1 MTDVNLF
8 ATQVTSAGVKPQA
21 LSGAQGG
28 LTSIGGGVEFFNIL
42 FNNLLESNL
51 TGDEKGQKSEEALAA
66 ENLLKS
72 VTEGNS
78 AEKLPIDLALL
89 QSVINGDA
97 GNQAIEEQLG
107 ELKVE
112 RLIQFMDGLTNG
124 TPQDINQLVDSEE
137 GAESLLILI
146 TSGLNPAEIS
156 KVTQRIEE
164 VEAKLGRELT
174 LDDLVAGVGGILS
187 QASEEDAAP
196 SDFLGVLLKETGIKD
211 TEKAGDVSISPEEEK
226 AKESIKDNQ
235 STDIDT
241 IIDAINNGSS
251 MDGIARQLNRIPVG
265 SGSTEGDI
273 KKDTTVNSME
283 DISYE
288 FGGLIAG
295 KNIPANDFIKN
306 AQLLGNGIGKAKAIQ
321 NTLQSMQSSNST
333 NLPTLTGSASS
344 SMSFAALSGEFFADE
359 FASYDGIEYNVQTGS
374 PFNSTMQAA
383 HATSMTAQAG
393 NSHPATQMVAAHISK
408 AAKGGDTQNMTLQLD
423 PPELGRVE
431 VRLEFGADKSVT
443 AHLVVEKPETYLM
456 LQRDANALEKAL
468 QDAGLETSS
477 DSLNYDMA
485 ESGYFSDENGN
496 GHGSGQQAGNGND
509 SAEGEEVEII
519 ETTMTWSVDP
529 ETGHM
534 RYNIMA

>member
-21 LSGAQGG
+21 LSGAQSG
-28 LTSIGGGVEFFNIL
+28 LTGIGGGVEFFNIL

-51 TGDEKGQKSEEALAA
+51 TGDEKGKKSEEALAA

-72 VTEGNS
+72 VTDGTS
-78 AEKLPIDLALL
+78 ADKLPIDIALL
-89 QSVINGDA
+89 QSVINGETS
-97 GNQAIEEQLG
+97 GQAIEEQLG

-124 TPQDINQLVDSEE
+124 TPQDINKLVDSEE

-187 QASEEDAAP
+187 QASEDDATP
-196 SDFLGVLLKETGIKD
+196 SDFLGVLLKASDVKD
-211 TEKAGDVSISPEEEK
+211 TEKADYASIAAEEEK
-226 AKESIKDNQ
+226 AKKIVTDNQ

-241 IIDAINNGSS
+241 IIGAIKNGES
-251 MDGIARQLNRIPVG
+251 MDDIARQLNRIPVG
-265 SGSTEGDI
+265 SGTEDDI
-273 KKDTTVNSME
+273 KKDTTVNAIE
-283 DISYE
+283 DVSYE

-306 AQLLGNGIGKAKAIQ
+306 AQLIGNGIGKVKAAQ
-321 NTLQSMQSSNST
+321 NTLQSIQSSNT
-333 NLPTLTGSASS
+333 ANLPAMTGFSSS

-393 NSHPATQMVAAHISK
+393 NTHPATQMVAAHISK
-408 AAKGGDTQNMTLQLD
+408 AAQNGNTQNMTLQLD

-431 VRLEFGADKSVT
+431 VRLEFGADNSVK
-443 AHLVVEKPETYLM
+443 ANLIVEKPETYLM

-468 QDAGLETSS
+468 QNAGLETGS

-485 ESGYFSDENGN
+485 ESGYFSDDNKNGRN
-496 GHGSGQQAGNGND
+496 SGQQASNASNSDND
-509 SAEGEEVEII
+509 EEIEVI
-519 ETTMTWSVDP
+519 ETTMTWVVDP

-534 RYNIMA
+534 RYNILA